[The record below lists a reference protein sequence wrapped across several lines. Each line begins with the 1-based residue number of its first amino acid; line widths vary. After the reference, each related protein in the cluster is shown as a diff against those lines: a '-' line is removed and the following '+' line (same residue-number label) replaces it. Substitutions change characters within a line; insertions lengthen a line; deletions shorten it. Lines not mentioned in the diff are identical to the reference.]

1 MADWDAAME
10 QIATDLWR
18 LAQEGGDGNFLIVA
32 AGDVYV
38 QFAGEKG
45 KPEIDAEAVGAEY
58 LPKPGLQAAQVEAL
72 RELGYELDESDGNYS
87 RRFAMRTRDDAQ
99 AVARTGLDI
108 LQRVYGVQRGERL
121 DLQLTLE

>member
-1 MADWDAAME
+1 MTDWDSALE
-10 QIATDLWR
+10 QIAAGLWG
-18 LAQEGGDGNFLIVA
+18 LANEGGDGNFLIVA

-58 LPKPGLQAAQVEAL
+58 LAKPGLQSAQVDTL
-72 RELGYELDESDGNYS
+72 RKLGYELAEGDANYS
-87 RRFAMRTRDDAQ
+87 RKFAMRTRDDAQ

-108 LQRVYGVQRGERL
+108 LQRVYGVRRGATLE
-121 DLQLTLE
+121 LQLTLE